1 MPDKPAPGHAPGVLI
16 VDDTPANLQVL
27 AEMLKDH
34 GYHVRMARSGAL
46 ALKAAQHDPP
56 DLILLDITMPEMDGY
71 EVCARFK
78 ANAQLREIPVIF
90 ISALTEPLDKI
101 KAFNAGGVD
110 YLPKP
115 FYSEEV
121 VARVRTHLELRR
133 QRQELQDRVAQLRE
147 LEHLRDSLVHMIV
160 HDLRAPLNG
169 LQGGLELL
177 DITAKALPEESRKW
191 LVLSQGSCRKLAEM
205 ISTLLDITRL
215 EHNQMPLHPAP
226 ANLAELVRH
235 GIDLLGPT
243 AQVRCV
249 VEAGGASSPVIP
261 CDAALMVRVI
271 TNLVGNALKFSP
283 ETTRVRVAL
292 GAEGAGMVLRV
303 TDSGPGIPAPYHAK
317 IFEKFGQAEL
327 QREHQQTSTG
337 LGLAFCK
344 LAIEAHG
351 GKIGVISKPGE
362 GSTFWFELPLR
373 RDAAGEAAA
382 VRD

>member
-1 MPDKPAPGHAPGVLI
+1 VLI

-46 ALKAAQHDPP
+46 ALQAAQHDPP

-78 ANAQLREIPVIF
+78 ANAQLREVPILF

-133 QRQELQDRVAQLRE
+133 QRQELQVRVAQLRE
-147 LEHLRDSLVHMIV
+147 LEHLRDNLVHMIV

-177 DITAKALPEESRKW
+177 DITAQNLTADNRKW
-191 LVLSQGSCRKLAEM
+191 LVLAQASCRELSEM

-226 ANLAELVRH
+226 ADLADIVRH
-235 GIDLLGPT
+235 AIELLGPK
-243 AQVRCV
+243 AQVRCD
-249 VEAGGASSPVIP
+249 VEAGGTSGTMIP
-261 CDAALMVRVI
+261 CDAALIVRVI
-271 TNLVGNALKFSP
+271 TNLASNALKFSP
-283 ETTRVRVAL
+283 ETTRVRVAI
-292 GAEGAGMVLRV
+292 GAEGADMVLRV
-303 TDSGPGIPAPYHAK
+303 TDSGPGIPAQYQAK

-327 QREHQQTSTG
+327 QRAHQQTSSG

-351 GKIGVISKPGE
+351 GRIGVNSKPGK
-362 GSTFWFELPLR
+362 GSTFWFKLPLR
-373 RDAAGEAAA
+373 RDAADACGL
-382 VRD
+382 

>member
-46 ALKAAQHDPP
+46 ALQAAQHDPP

-78 ANAQLREIPVIF
+78 ANAQLREVPILF

-133 QRQELQDRVAQLRE
+133 QRQELQVRVAQLRE
-147 LEHLRDSLVHMIV
+147 LEHLRDNLVHMIV

-177 DITAKALPEESRKW
+177 DITAQNLTADNRKW
-191 LVLSQGSCRKLAEM
+191 LVLAQASCRELSEM

-226 ANLAELVRH
+226 ADLADIVRH
-235 GIDLLGPT
+235 AIELLGPK
-243 AQVRCV
+243 AQVRCD
-249 VEAGGASSPVIP
+249 VEAGGTSGTMIP
-261 CDAALMVRVI
+261 CDAALIVRVI
-271 TNLVGNALKFSP
+271 TNLASNALKFSP
-283 ETTRVRVAL
+283 ETTRVRVAI
-292 GAEGAGMVLRV
+292 GAEGADMVLRV
-303 TDSGPGIPAPYHAK
+303 TDSGPGIPAQYQAK

-327 QREHQQTSTG
+327 QRAHQQTSSG

-351 GKIGVISKPGE
+351 GRIGVNSKPGK
-362 GSTFWFELPLR
+362 GSTFWFKLPLR
-373 RDAAGEAAA
+373 RDAADACGL
-382 VRD
+382 